1 MSELVLYT
9 LYLDIHAVLSGDA
22 VKKSEN
28 DECNDKSW
36 NFEAIVGEKDVRSD
50 RLTFQLPRQLDTI
63 WYSTYWLY
71 HFCRLT
77 KDAWLIIQY
86 RTSDLKASQCWRL
99 SPQDPHPLHAQ
110 QLEQNHGLLLMT
122 DFKDGSHW
130 SIHHFV
136 SPWSVSSMMM
146 NLNVVMVFLWTDTV
160 YQIFCQETSFF
171 QPYRGLYQG
180 SLSPEI
186 RIYYARTAFQWTKQ
200 G

>member
-1 MSELVLYT
+1 MSELVLSS
-9 LYLDIHAVLSGDA
+9 LYLDIRAVMQCKRVRTMSATIKAETLKPLW
-22 VKKSEN
+22 VKRTS
-28 DECNDKSW
+28 
-36 NFEAIVGEKDVRSD
+36 
-50 RLTFQLPRQLDTI
+50 FQLPRQLDTI
-63 WYSTYWLY
+63 WYSTYWLH
-71 HFCRLT
+71 HFRRLT

-130 SIHHFV
+130 FIHHFV

-171 QPYRGLYQG
+171 
-180 SLSPEI
+180 SLIGVCI
-186 RIYYARTAFQWTKQ
+186 RVV
-200 G
+200 